1 VVSLVLLA
9 LLSACDPT
17 SYPNDPT
24 PVADKR
30 PQHGTTTTTSTTVP
44 AATSTTVP
52 ATTTSTTVPATT
64 TTSTTV
70 PAGGGTTLFA
80 DTFNGLLAGTPWL
93 DDAIVGGWTSVYNG
107 YGLNDVEVDGTNV
120 LAESPQISTS
130 AGQTHAG
137 LVVTTN
143 SFGDFDATVRMKT
156 VQQLRTGSAPN
167 PWEVGWLLWHHT
179 DDTHFYYF
187 VPKPNG
193 WELGKEDPAYP
204 GAQRYLATAPT
215 PTFPVG
221 AWYTVRIRE
230 VGSTMTVWVNGTQ
243 IASFTDSQRPYA
255 SGHLGLYNEDA
266 HVRFDDVTVKA
277 P

>member
-1 VVSLVLLA
+1 MRPDVV
-9 LLSACDPT
+9 
-17 SYPNDPT
+17 
-24 PVADKR
+24 
-30 PQHGTTTTTSTTVP
+30 PQRLDAGGRQ
-44 AATSTTVP
+44 AATARDDDDHQHDRPGGHEHNRPRYDHEHDRRASVHR
-52 ATTTSTTVPATT
+52 
-64 TTSTTV
+64 
-70 PAGGGTTLFA
+70 GGTTLFA

-255 SGHLGLYNEDA
+255 SGHLGLYNEDS